1 MDRTELV
8 RRVTELEENIKE
20 TDELMRKAWIST
32 ELMPEPYKSLFI
44 ETLNN
49 RQIQLETN
57 RGMLKLFKEIL
68 ER

>member
-1 MDRTELV
+1 MDRKELV

-20 TDELMRKAWIST
+20 TDELMRKAWISA
-32 ELMPEPYKSLFI
+32 ELMPEPYKSVFV
-44 ETLNN
+44 ETLNS

-57 RGMLKLFKEIL
+57 RGMLNLFKEVL